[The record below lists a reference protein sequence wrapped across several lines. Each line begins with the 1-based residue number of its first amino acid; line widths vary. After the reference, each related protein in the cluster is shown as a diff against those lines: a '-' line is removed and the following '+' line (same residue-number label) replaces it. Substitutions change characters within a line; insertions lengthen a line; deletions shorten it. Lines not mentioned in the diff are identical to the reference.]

1 MGVFNV
7 ERKDQAMYPILTTC
21 PVCSGELSAT
31 RLQCVTCGTALE
43 GQFALGRLG
52 RLERDQL
59 RFVELL
65 VKNRG
70 NINQVAVEL
79 GVSYTTARTRMD
91 EIVAALGYPAA
102 QDDGSERRS
111 GVAANTPT
119 ATQRRDVLKRLEAGE
134 ITAEEALRLLK
145 H

>member
-1 MGVFNV
+1 
-7 ERKDQAMYPILTTC
+7 MYPILTSC
-21 PVCSGELSAT
+21 PVCSGELTAT
-31 RLQCVTCGTALE
+31 RLQCATCSTALE

-52 RLERDQL
+52 RLGREHL

-70 NINQVAVEL
+70 NINQVAAEM

-91 EIVAALGYPAA
+91 EIVLALGYPAA
-102 QDDGSERRS
+102 QDDSDRRIGFAAGSQP
-111 GVAANTPT
+111 AAE
-119 ATQRRDVLKRLEAGE
+119 RRDVLKRLEAGE

-145 H
+145 R

>member
-1 MGVFNV
+1 
-7 ERKDQAMYPILTTC
+7 MYPILTSC
-21 PVCSGELSAT
+21 PVCSGELTAT

-52 RLERDQL
+52 RLTRDQL

-70 NINQVAVEL
+70 NINQVAADL
-79 GVSYTTARTRMD
+79 SVSYTTARTRMD
-91 EIVAALGYPAA
+91 EIVAALGYPT
-102 QDDGSERRS
+102 DEPERRAASS
-111 GVAANTPT
+111 GPSSAE
-119 ATQRRDVLKRLEAGE
+119 RRDVLKRLETGE

-145 H
+145 R